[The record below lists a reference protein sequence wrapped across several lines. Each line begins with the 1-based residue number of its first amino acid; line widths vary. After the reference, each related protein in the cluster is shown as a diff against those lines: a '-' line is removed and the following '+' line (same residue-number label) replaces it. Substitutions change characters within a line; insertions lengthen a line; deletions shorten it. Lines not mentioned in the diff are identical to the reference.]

1 MAMKST
7 LYIETTIASYLTAR
21 PTRDLITTARQ
32 QITVGWW
39 TARLADFDCAI
50 SQIVLDEAGRGDK
63 IAATRRLAALRP
75 FRLLEVNDEVSRL
88 AERLIEEEALPAN
101 AVDDAGHVAVC
112 AVHGVK
118 FLLTWNFR
126 HLANA
131 EKLDHIRQVCLLAG
145 FFPSTICTPEELMKG
160 NP

>member
-1 MAMKST
+1 VKPK
-7 LYIETTIASYLTAR
+7 LYIETTVVSYLTAR
-21 PTRDLITTARQ
+21 PTRDLIMTARQ
-32 QITVGWW
+32 QITTGWW
-39 TARLADFDCAI
+39 AARLTDFDCVI
-50 SQIVLDEAGRGDK
+50 SQLVLDEAGRGDH
-63 IAATRRLAALRP
+63 AAALRLTALKP
-75 FRLLEVNDEVSRL
+75 FHLLDINDDVTQL

-101 AVDDAGHVAVC
+101 ALDDAGHVAVC